1 MISPKSIEEAAYM
14 VAFNFQLK
22 SINDGKGPLE
32 AFATINIALPHNFPD
47 DWRACDFM
55 SLVNLTKENNDE

>member
-1 MISPKSIEEAAYM
+1 MIFPNSIEEAAFG

-22 SINDGKGPLE
+22 SINEGKSPLE
-32 AFATINIALPHNFPD
+32 AFAQINIALPHNFPD

-55 SLVNLTKENNDE
+55 SLVNSTEESNDE